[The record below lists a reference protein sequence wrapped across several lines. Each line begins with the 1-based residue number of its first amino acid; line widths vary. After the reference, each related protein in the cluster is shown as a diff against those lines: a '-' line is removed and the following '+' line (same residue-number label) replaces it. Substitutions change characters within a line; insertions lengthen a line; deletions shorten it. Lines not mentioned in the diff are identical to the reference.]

1 MEPITMLT
9 MFAPAIADAFR
20 AVVNKWTGGDGAK
33 PANTKEAIELME
45 ADIRRIEAIAA
56 ADKVTG
62 QVSLWVNNVRAMMRP
77 TSTAVVLLSWIV
89 LLVVYGD
96 TNPEQVINISSNLA
110 SAAVFYIFGD
120 RSYMHFKTKA
130 KSWFEK

>member
-1 MEPITMLT
+1 MRGGCS
-9 MFAPAIADAFR
+9 PALADGFR
-20 AVVNKWTGGDGAK
+20 SLINKWTGGAGAK
-33 PANTKEAIELME
+33 PANTKEAIELMD

-62 QVSLWVNNVRAMMRP
+62 HVSLWVNNVRAMMRP
-77 TSTAVVLLSWIV
+77 ASTAVVLLSWVV

-96 TNPEQVINISSNLA
+96 TNPEQIINISSNLA

-120 RSYMHFKTKA
+120 RSYMHFKSKA
-130 KSWFEK
+130 KSWFE